1 MKSDESFS
9 PCPKHTTYVQRSILA
24 KRNANILR
32 KDAVR
37 VAREEFQ
44 LSGNAT
50 ISFATREL
58 PGCDGEA
65 VEIHPRTWAAITPIL
80 AQITVKV
87 EHGAPIGS
95 NVVQRLT
102 SEAPTLPDD
111 SQREATPTAR
121 GKSKE
126 STPGRDDQPAA
137 VSRIRKRPSM
147 AGPAANGAPRKSI
160 VRLSISGV
168 KEENVPR
175 PSAAKPFINPF
186 AGAASSYPRAELTG
200 SRVAATPPP
209 PAQQL
214 NTHEEDG
221 EEEEEEIL
229 KSPRK
234 GKSARKRVMSDDELE
249 YEEIEAPQ
257 SSEEGRGASARA
269 SSSNGGRASAL
280 VTPKQER
287 AAKKARTPP
296 RELAHSP
303 TSTAVARPA
312 ERIVNSSETCLITVD
327 YDDGHEVCSSTFKT
341 KGRHSVHKVL
351 MTVCK
356 TFGIED
362 LYARCVLSSILPS
375 PFPLLPL
382 SSSSRRFEAD
392 D

>member
-1 MKSDESFS
+1 MRSDESFS
-9 PCPKHTTYVQRSILA
+9 PCPKRTTYVQRSILA
-24 KRNANILR
+24 KRNANLLR

-37 VAREEFQ
+37 VAKEEFQ
-44 LSGNAT
+44 LSDNAT

-58 PGCDGEA
+58 PGCDGEP
-65 VEIHPRTWAAITPIL
+65 VEIHPRTWTAITPIL

-87 EHGAPIGS
+87 QDGAPSKSQAIRFIDTCISHSEGGS
-95 NVVQRLT
+95 NVVQRLA

-147 AGPAANGAPRKSI
+147 AGPVANGVPRKSI

-209 PAQQL
+209 TQQL

-221 EEEEEEIL
+221 EEEEEEVL

-296 RELAHSP
+296 RELEHSP
-303 TSTAVARPA
+303 TSTG
-312 ERIVNSSETCLITVD
+312 TCR
-327 YDDGHEVCSSTFKT
+327 YDVVWRFTDG
-341 KGRHSVHKVL
+341 
-351 MTVCK
+351 
-356 TFGIED
+356 
-362 LYARCVLSSILPS
+362 
-375 PFPLLPL
+375 
-382 SSSSRRFEAD
+382 D
-392 D
+392 DVE